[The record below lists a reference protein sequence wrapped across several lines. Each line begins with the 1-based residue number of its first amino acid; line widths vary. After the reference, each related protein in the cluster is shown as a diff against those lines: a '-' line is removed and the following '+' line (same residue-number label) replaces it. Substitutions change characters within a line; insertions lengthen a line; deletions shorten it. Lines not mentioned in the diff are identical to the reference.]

1 MDWTWWY
8 TTITPTPH
16 EGLPPPRRDYVGTNS
31 STTLLLMFTNVPSS
45 TKAPAATASSG
56 VTLSFH
62 RVQNRLCIVCPVM
75 FAGAPFIGEG
85 ILNNLSH
92 TGCRVES
99 DRTLLEGSY
108 ITLRLLLPD
117 GTRSLSI
124 DLAAVRWVRALYS
137 GIEFLRI
144 SADDRA
150 RLEQFLISPP
160 R

>member
-1 MDWTWWY
+1 M
-8 TTITPTPH
+8 
-16 EGLPPPRRDYVGTNS
+16 
-31 STTLLLMFTNVPSS
+31 LLMFSNLPAS
-45 TKAPAATASSG
+45 TKPLPATVSLG
-56 VTLSFH
+56 VTLSFY

-92 TGCRVES
+92 AGCRVES

-117 GTRSLSI
+117 ERRSLSI
-124 DLAAVRWVRALYS
+124 DLAAVRWVRAPYG

-144 SADDRA
+144 SADDRV

-160 R
+160 LMSSF